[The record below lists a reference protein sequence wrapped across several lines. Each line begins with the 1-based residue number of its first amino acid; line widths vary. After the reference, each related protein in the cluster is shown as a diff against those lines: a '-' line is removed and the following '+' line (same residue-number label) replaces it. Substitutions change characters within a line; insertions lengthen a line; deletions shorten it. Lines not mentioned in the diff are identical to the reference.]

1 VRRGVVLAL
10 AVLALVALP
19 ASVASAACRQRAN
32 LADIESQVMCLV
44 CGVPLSLAD
53 SPQASRERDFINGLI
68 DKCETTQQIKAALVA
83 QYGPRVLALPKDSGF
98 NVAAYLV
105 PFLALL
111 FGGGLA
117 VAAVRWWTS
126 GRHAPADEPAVPPPS
141 RADARRLEAEMASF
155 ER

>member
-1 VRRGVVLAL
+1 VRRGLVVALAALAL
-10 AVLALVALP
+10 IAVP
-19 ASVASAACRQRAN
+19 ATAASAACRQRAN

-44 CGVPLSLAD
+44 CGVPLGLAD

-68 DKCETTQQIKAALVA
+68 DRCETTQQIKAALVA

-117 VAAVRWWTS
+117 VAAVRWWAS
-126 GRHAPADEPAVPPPS
+126 GRHSPADQPAVAPPS
-141 RADARRLEAEMASF
+141 RADARRLDAEMASF
-155 ER
+155 DR